1 MKSLFDT
8 FPWLQP
14 ATVKQIDAVVT
25 ATRELRRVR
34 AEALLKIKGDLRA
47 LYRTL
52 EFCLGATPNN
62 KGRQ

>member
-1 MKSLFDT
+1 
-8 FPWLQP
+8 
-14 ATVKQIDAVVT
+14 VVT